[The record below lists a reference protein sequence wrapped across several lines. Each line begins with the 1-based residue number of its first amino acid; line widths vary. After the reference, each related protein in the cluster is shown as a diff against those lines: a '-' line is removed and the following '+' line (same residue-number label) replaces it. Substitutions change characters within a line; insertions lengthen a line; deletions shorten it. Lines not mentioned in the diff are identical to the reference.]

1 MGNPPNRTSPRNIRL
16 VCGALLLSLVS
27 VVLLLASR
35 ASFSRPD
42 RIEVRFVGYTHS
54 VDTKAAAVFLLT
66 NGTGGLTFFSG
77 AVERWSGDTWLHRRR
92 GDGASVGTSPSLLR
106 PAMSRQMV
114 FPVASTNV
122 ALRLK
127 VECWEPATRFDG
139 RVNEAGIWLHRHFQ
153 FVRFPL
159 RKGREY
165 IVTTATEA
173 F

>member
-1 MGNPPNRTSPRNIRL
+1 MGNLPNRTSPRSNRL
-16 VCGALLLSLVS
+16 VCGALLLSFAAVALFWVC
-27 VVLLLASR
+27 R
-35 ASFSRPD
+35 TSFFRPD
-42 RIEVRFVGYTHS
+42 KIEVRFVGYTNS
-54 VDTKAAAVFLLT
+54 VDTRAAAVFRLT
-66 NGTGGLTFFSG
+66 NATGGLTFYTG
-77 AVERWSGDTWLHRRR
+77 AVEQWTGDTWLPRRR
-92 GDGASVGTSPSLLR
+92 GDGSRMGTSPSLLR

-165 IVTTATEA
+165 VVTTSTEA